1 MSREE
6 KCMTLDPQKTA
17 LLVIDVQNEYFDGKW
32 PIPDGAMAL
41 QKIEQ
46 AIDASQTAGAA
57 VVYVQH
63 AVLQPERGIFIPGS
77 HGFELHPRLHP
88 RTNDS
93 RVVKNYPGSFSKTDL
108 ENTLRQRE
116 VDTIVISGYM
126 THMCCDTTAREG
138 FQRDFRV
145 LFLNDATATRDGQH
159 ATLGTINH
167 NELHRTTLIT
177 QASMFSQVLPTSEFV
192 EMVTGK

>member
-1 MSREE
+1 MA
-6 KCMTLDPQKTA
+6 LDPQKTA

-32 PIPDGAMAL
+32 PIPDGTVAL
-41 QKIEQ
+41 ERIEQ
-46 AIDASQTAGAA
+46 AIDTSQSAGAT

-63 AVLQPERGIFIPGS
+63 AVLNPERGIFIPGS
-77 HGFELHPRLHP
+77 HGFELHAHLQPRA
-88 RTNDS
+88 NDP
-93 RVVKNYPGSFSKTDL
+93 RVVKNYPGSFNKTDL
-108 ENTLRQRE
+108 ENTLCQRGIN
-116 VDTIVISGYM
+116 TIIISGYM

-159 ATLGTINH
+159 VTLGKIDH

-177 QASMFSQVLPTSEFV
+177 QASMFSQVLPTSEYV
-192 EMVTGK
+192 EMIGAK